1 MSILAGRG
9 HTRAVDVAPSIRAG
23 VWITVLHDVHRVD
36 VVNARLPVHD
46 IFNSIDKALVIF
58 LLELSNL

>member
-1 MSILAGRG
+1 M
-9 HTRAVDVAPSIRAG
+9 DVAPSIRAG